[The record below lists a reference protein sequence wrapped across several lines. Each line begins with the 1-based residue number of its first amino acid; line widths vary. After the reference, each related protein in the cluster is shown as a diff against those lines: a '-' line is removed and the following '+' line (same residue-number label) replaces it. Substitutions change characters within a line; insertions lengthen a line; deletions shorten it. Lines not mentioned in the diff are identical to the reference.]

1 MAEKLTEQE
10 KIRRQKMEELR
21 EKGIDPFGHAYA
33 RTHRSGDI
41 KREYG
46 ECTKE
51 ELDEKNVT
59 VKVAGRIMTKRRQ
72 GKAGFMHIQDLDGR
86 LQIYVRKDDVGEDAY
101 ELFKKS
107 DIGDIVGIEGT
118 LMRTNTGELSV
129 HAKVYTHLTKALRPL
144 PEKFHG
150 L

>member
-51 ELDEKNVT
+51 ELDEKT
-59 VKVAGRIMTKRRQ
+59 
-72 GKAGFMHIQDLDGR
+72 
-86 LQIYVRKDDVGEDAY
+86 
-101 ELFKKS
+101 
-107 DIGDIVGIEGT
+107 
-118 LMRTNTGELSV
+118 
-129 HAKVYTHLTKALRPL
+129 
-144 PEKFHG
+144 
-150 L
+150 

>member
-41 KREYG
+41 RSEYG

-51 ELDEKNVT
+51 ELFPVPAEREKDENN
-59 VKVAGRIMTKRRQ
+59 ASEENGN
-72 GKAGFMHIQDLDGR
+72 
-86 LQIYVRKDDVGEDAY
+86 E
-101 ELFKKS
+101 
-107 DIGDIVGIEGT
+107 
-118 LMRTNTGELSV
+118 
-129 HAKVYTHLTKALRPL
+129 
-144 PEKFHG
+144 
-150 L
+150 